1 MDTQEA
7 KDVLVVDDNLAD
19 TALLL
24 AVFRDLQLTHR
35 LHITTDGE
43 AALSFLH
50 RRGEYAHAPR
60 PDLILLDLNLP
71 KLHGRDVLQEVK
83 QNSALRTIPVMVF
96 SSSAAASDIAASY
109 ELGANAYLIKPFQL
123 DDMAQLIRTFV
134 DFWCTRVTLVPH
146 YYRATES

>member
-1 MDTQEA
+1 MDSREA

-35 LHITTDGE
+35 LHIATDGE

-50 RRGEYAHAPR
+50 RRGQYAHAPR

-71 KLHGRDVLQEVK
+71 KLPGREVLQQVK
-83 QNSALRTIPVMVF
+83 QHSALRTIPVMVLT
-96 SSSAAASDIAASY
+96 SSAADSDIAESY
-109 ELGANAYLIKPFQL
+109 ELGANAYLVKPFQL
-123 DDMAQLIRTFV
+123 EDLVELIRTFV
-134 DFWCTRVTLVPH
+134 DFWCTRVTLSPRH
-146 YYRATES
+146 

>member
-1 MDTQEA
+1 MTIWRTRRFCWPYSA
-7 KDVLVVDDNLAD
+7 ICSYP
-19 TALLL
+19 
-24 AVFRDLQLTHR
+24 HR

-71 KLHGRDVLQEVK
+71 KLHGRDVLHQVK
-83 QNSALRTIPVMVF
+83 QHSALRTIPVMVF
-96 SSSAAASDIAASY
+96 TSSAAASDIASSY

-123 DDMAQLIRTFV
+123 EDMVDLIRAFV
-134 DFWCTRVTLVPH
+134 DFWCARVTLVPH
-146 YYRATES
+146 HYCAAES